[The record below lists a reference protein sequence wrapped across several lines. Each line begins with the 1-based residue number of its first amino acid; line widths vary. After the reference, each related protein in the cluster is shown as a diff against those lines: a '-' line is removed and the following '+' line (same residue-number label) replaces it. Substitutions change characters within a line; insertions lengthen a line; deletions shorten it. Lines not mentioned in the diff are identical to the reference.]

1 MGDNLVPNGLSGL
14 QRLAKGHPW
23 PGHYGSARA
32 LAVNPRAPKARALVG
47 FGGIDR
53 SARPSKWRV
62 MPRMQRSALSGTPVQ
77 TACICDMSDNPRAER
92 VIERLQRS
100 LLQVDIAEIIIHEGD
115 EPNAVVNFLDAER
128 LTRKN
133 R

>member
-1 MGDNLVPNGLSGL
+1 MG
-14 QRLAKGHPW
+14 
-23 PGHYGSARA
+23 
-32 LAVNPRAPKARALVG
+32 
-47 FGGIDR
+47 
-53 SARPSKWRV
+53 
-62 MPRMQRSALSGTPVQ
+62 
-77 TACICDMSDNPRAER
+77 DNPRAER

-128 LTRKN
+128 LTRKD